1 MRYCTVML
9 LYACTV
15 VFDMYIH
22 VCLSLQ
28 FESEEDPRLL
38 GRSQAWIRKIRDRF
52 PKRNYLVRCSYA
64 FVEYTL
70 ATPLSSTLYSTVS
83 FLLNIFLRMSILAF
97 TLPVTSRQLLSMLVV
112 DMCL

>member
-1 MRYCTVML
+1 MRYCTVVL
-9 LYACTV
+9 LCACTV

-22 VCLSLQ
+22 VCVPSSSL
-28 FESEEDPRLL
+28 RV
-38 GRSQAWIRKIRDRF
+38 RKIPDSWVAPRHGSGKSETDFQR
-52 PKRNYLVRCSYA
+52 
-64 FVEYTL
+64 ETTL
-70 ATPLSSTLYSTVS
+70 YVVATPLSSTLYSTVS